1 MNEAFDPLRPQSWQP
16 GSLELKLIKV
26 VCGSIFCRILSILW
40 TWTDAGY
47 IYIYTYIY
55 FIGYYHALFHKL
67 VVNITEAYGLAK
79 RLGKRVLKFF
89 VAACGCLFGVT

>member
-1 MNEAFDPLRPQSWQP
+1 MGAFFVESCPF
-16 GSLELKLIKV
+16 
-26 VCGSIFCRILSILW
+26 CGHGQMQ
-40 TWTDAGY
+40 D

>member
-26 VCGSIFCRILSILW
+26 VWEHFLYNLVLFVDMDRCRR
-40 TWTDAGY
+40 Y
-47 IYIYTYIY
+47 IYIY
-55 FIGYYHALFHKL
+55 FLGYHALFHKL